1 MRAFK
6 VRGHVEKDHTLSL
19 KLPEDVPEGP
29 AEVIVLIPE
38 RVSKP
43 AHSLNDFLDRLAGH
57 PRQVLS
63 KDEID
68 RHLERERQCWD

>member
-6 VRGHVEKDHTLSL
+6 IQGYVEQDHTLSL
-19 KLPEDVPEGP
+19 QLPEEVPEGP
-29 AEVIVLIPE
+29 VEVIVLIPE

-43 AHSLNDFLDRLAGH
+43 AHSLNDFLDRLAGL

-68 RHLERERQCWD
+68 HHLERERQSWD